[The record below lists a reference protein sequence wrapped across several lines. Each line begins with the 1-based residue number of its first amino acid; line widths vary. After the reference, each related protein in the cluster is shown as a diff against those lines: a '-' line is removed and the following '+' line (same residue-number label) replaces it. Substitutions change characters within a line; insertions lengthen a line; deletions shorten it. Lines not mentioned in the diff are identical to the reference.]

1 MSYQVHMITE
11 EGRPAVLKS
20 ISTAESAMEAVAAV
34 LRNGTIIDAWVND
47 AEGKKHADLAAI
59 KRHCG
64 IR

>member
-1 MSYQVHMITE
+1 VSYQVHMVTK

-20 ISTAESAMEAVAAV
+20 ISTPERAMWAVATV

-47 AEGKKHADLAAI
+47 DEGNKHADLAAI
-59 KRHCG
+59 KKHCG